1 MFTRRRSSAHRSRA
15 RVSQRRR
22 VTRCLEI
29 EHLEERIALSWTP
42 VASLPTGRANLAAAT
57 GPDGKIY
64 AIAGIDSATYR
75 ATSEVDAYDPAAKTW
90 TVVASLPTARSDLA
104 AATGPD
110 GKIYAIGGL
119 LSFNGVSSIATSE
132 VDAYNPAMNT
142 WTAVASLPTAR
153 GDLAAATGPDGRIY
167 AIGGWLNGGV
177 LTSEVDAYDPA
188 TNTWTAVASL
198 PTARYILAA
207 ATGPDGKIY
216 AIGGLGNA
224 IINEVDAYD
233 PATNTWTAVASL
245 PTNRYTFAAATGP
258 DGKIYAMGGSVGG
271 VWTSEVDAYDPATNA
286 WTAVA
291 SLPTARSDLAAATDP
306 DGKIYA
312 IGGTNGTG
320 ITSEVDAYTATAST
334 GLAVDPASGTYG
346 GTTTLTATLTAG
358 GVGVPNQTVAFT
370 LNGQPFSGNT
380 AVTDS
385 SGVATLSN
393 VSLAGINAGTY
404 PNAIGASFAGDTNYL
419 SSSGTGTLTVNLLAV
434 QVDQVYNPPQ
444 ILEYDYISQIVD
456 TSQTFT
462 VGVSGTLAHV
472 DMRVG
477 RHDDTVTDPLLFDVR
492 TTSGGI
498 PSTPNSGGDIL
509 ASVSIPA
516 STIPTIGTADPAFFS
531 VDLTP
536 FTVPVTAGE
545 VLAIV
550 LRSNAPSNGSYVWVG
565 TGGPLASDGY
575 ASGSAF
581 QRGVFAA
588 GPGPWGSPSG
598 YMNDDLAFRTYVAV
612 NQASTGLAVDPA
624 SGTYGGTTTLTA
636 TLTVGGA
643 PLSGQTVTF
652 ALNGQPFSG
661 NTAVTDS
668 SGVAT
673 LSNVS
678 LAGINAGTYPI
689 AIGASFAGD
698 TNYLS
703 SSGTGTLT
711 VNQAST
717 GLAVDPASGTYG
729 GTTTLTATLT
739 AGGVGVANQTVTF
752 TLNGISVGSATT
764 DGSGVVT
771 LQNVSL
777 AGINA
782 GTYPGYVRASFDG
795 TGTNYAS
802 SSGTGTLTISSVL
815 TASQQANAL
824 IQEVNALVVPLS
836 PGQAHVLKSV
846 LTWLL
851 TLTTNKSVN
860 IVKVNGFIASVT
872 VLERTGILTQAQA
885 NPLIQGADSLLVTLR
900 LG

>member
-1 MFTRRRSSAHRSRA
+1 MLRNFFSLPRHLTSAPRRRQATRRRALADRLPWIEP
-15 RVSQRRR
+15 
-22 VTRCLEI
+22 LE
-29 EHLEERIALSWTP
+29 
-42 VASLPTGRANLAAAT
+42 GRL
-57 GPDGKIY
+57 
-64 AIAGIDSATYR
+64 
-75 ATSEVDAYDPAAKTW
+75 
-90 TVVASLPTARSDLA
+90 
-104 AATGPD
+104 
-110 GKIYAIGGL
+110 
-119 LSFNGVSSIATSE
+119 
-132 VDAYNPAMNT
+132 
-142 WTAVASLPTAR
+142 
-153 GDLAAATGPDGRIY
+153 
-167 AIGGWLNGGV
+167 
-177 LTSEVDAYDPA
+177 
-188 TNTWTAVASL
+188 
-198 PTARYILAA
+198 
-207 ATGPDGKIY
+207 
-216 AIGGLGNA
+216 
-224 IINEVDAYD
+224 
-233 PATNTWTAVASL
+233 
-245 PTNRYTFAAATGP
+245 
-258 DGKIYAMGGSVGG
+258 
-271 VWTSEVDAYDPATNA
+271 
-286 WTAVA
+286 
-291 SLPTARSDLAAATDP
+291 
-306 DGKIYA
+306 
-312 IGGTNGTG
+312 
-320 ITSEVDAYTATAST
+320 
-334 GLAVDPASGTYG
+334 
-346 GTTTLTATLTAG
+346 
-358 GVGVPNQTVAFT
+358 
-370 LNGQPFSGNT
+370 
-380 AVTDS
+380 
-385 SGVATLSN
+385 
-393 VSLAGINAGTY
+393 
-404 PNAIGASFAGDTNYL
+404 
-419 SSSGTGTLTVNLLAV
+419 LLAV

-462 VGVSGTLAHV
+462 VGVSGTLAQV

-636 TLTVGGA
+636 TLTAGGA
-643 PLSGQTVTF
+643 PLSGETVTF
-652 ALNGQPFSG
+652 ALNGQPLSG

-678 LAGINAGTYPI
+678 LAGINAGTYPN

-739 AGGVGVANQTVTF
+739 AGGAPLSGETVTF
-752 TLNGISVGSATT
+752 ALNGQPFSGNTAVT
-764 DGSGVVT
+764 DSSGVAT
-771 LQNVSL
+771 LSNVSL

-782 GTYPGYVRASFDG
+782 GTYPGYVTASFDG

-802 SSGTGTLTISSVL
+802 SSGTGTLTVNQASTGLAVDPASGTYGGTTTL
-815 TASQQANAL
+815 TA
-824 IQEVNALVVPLS
+824 
-836 PGQAHVLKSV
+836 
-846 LTWLL
+846 
-851 TLTTNKSVN
+851 TLTAGARRS
-860 IVKVNGFIASVT
+860 AARPSPSPS
-872 VLERTGILTQAQA
+872 TGSPSAGIR
-885 NPLIQGADSLLVTLR
+885 P
-900 LG
+900 